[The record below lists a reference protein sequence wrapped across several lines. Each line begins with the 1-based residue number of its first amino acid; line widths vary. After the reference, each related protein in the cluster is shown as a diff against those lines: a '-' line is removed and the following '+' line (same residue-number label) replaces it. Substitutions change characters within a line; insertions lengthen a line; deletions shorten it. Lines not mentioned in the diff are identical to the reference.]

1 MNNWTAK
8 SQKDY
13 HELARA
19 VATCYGHKYDRA
31 VKYLEELAN
40 NDFWRESELKA
51 LPWHSLPANN
61 QGVLDARYVMHPA
74 VLNSLAPVM
83 PLRHVSE
90 KSVEHKEPLLFELQE
105 ISEFKEKQVAEFLG
119 RDLLGNSSNVT
130 VSIYFFSTEIFD
142 S

>member
-13 HELARA
+13 HELAQA
-19 VATCYGHKYDRA
+19 VARCYGHKYDRA

-74 VLNSLAPVM
+74 VLNSLAPAV
-83 PLRHVSE
+83 PLRAI
-90 KSVEHKEPLLFELQE
+90 FGGDR
-105 ISEFKEKQVAEFLG
+105 QV
-119 RDLLGNSSNVT
+119 
-130 VSIYFFSTEIFD
+130 
-142 S
+142 